1 MGRSWGGTVEI
12 WWQSHGAP
20 WIPRRCVARLG
31 CRRAAATGGGELRC
45 SAHPFAWRQGQEQA
59 ASVWL
64 LSVLLAPAVVA
75 VVVVGVGVLVVV

>member
-12 WWQSHGAP
+12 FLVAKPWP

-45 SAHPFAWRQGQEQA
+45 SAHPFAWRQGQEPA
-59 ASVWL
+59 AAVVGVVSALV
-64 LSVLLAPAVVA
+64 AVVA
-75 VVVVGVGVLVVV
+75 VVVVA